1 MYLVG
6 AWVDM
11 ETVAEAAAEEEDGL
25 ETGSGTKDFNIETK
39 NKEIVTKDRDISTTY
54 IYVWK
59 LFATR
64 GELDLDKG
72 LKLSP
77 PSKDPNTTSL
87 GQTHKDP
94 SEAMSHKDTPG
105 GYLTPQSR

>member
-6 AWVDM
+6 AWADM
-11 ETVAEAAAEEEDGL
+11 ETAAEAAAEEEDRS

-72 LKLSP
+72 LKFPLLRKTP
-77 PSKDPNTTSL
+77 TQPLQDRPTR
-87 GQTHKDP
+87 THQRQCP
-94 SEAMSHKDTPG
+94 TRIHQG
-105 GYLTPQSR
+105 VI